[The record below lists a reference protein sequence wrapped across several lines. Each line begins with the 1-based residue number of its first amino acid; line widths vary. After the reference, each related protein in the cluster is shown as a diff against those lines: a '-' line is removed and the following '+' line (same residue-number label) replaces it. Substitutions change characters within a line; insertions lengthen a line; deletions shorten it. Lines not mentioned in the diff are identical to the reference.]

1 MSNYVNF
8 KLLGKALE
16 QTKSYKNQQID
27 RNFYSYLKKIGC
39 LYSYWKQDA
48 VWKKSIQPVY
58 STVCTKQ
65 MVLVLTVRFRWSDF
79 FATHSF
85 PLLVQ
90 WLLGLICEQKAA
102 STTHSIIRCTPRKK
116 TFSLLKEIGWNAV
129 YQLLKTAELLKRQEL
144 NSSWPGYIDYT
155 ASCQHWFCC
164 FVFLRMQGL
173 QTLLRNPYQYSSAI
187 QMSSHRP

>member
-1 MSNYVNF
+1 MSKKQVSTDCLKQDALLIFFFFFHSFSFVNPAFNSSFNNSCIFQILLQYMSNYVNF

-65 MVLVLTVRFRWSDF
+65 MVLLLTVRFRWSDF

-90 WLLGLICEQKAA
+90 WLLGLICGEILV
-102 STTHSIIRCTPRKK
+102 SDITP
-116 TFSLLKEIGWNAV
+116 
-129 YQLLKTAELLKRQEL
+129 
-144 NSSWPGYIDYT
+144 
-155 ASCQHWFCC
+155 
-164 FVFLRMQGL
+164 
-173 QTLLRNPYQYSSAI
+173 
-187 QMSSHRP
+187 